1 MVMNMNDELKLRTPD
16 YITLTVEEVP
26 VELLQPH
33 PNQPRRF
40 FDPEAMERLKEDI
53 RLNGILTPLLV
64 EANKEGFYIV
74 SGERR
79 WRAARELGMPTV
91 PCLYLRESPG
101 HTLMYSS
108 NQQEP
113 LSVYERY
120 RFLWRVIHRVW
131 AYYYREDLS
140 LEETGYILRYLH
152 NPHHPRLASRVPD
165 WALERF
171 GHLKEDTELLLK
183 SMGASLKEMAGF
195 LAAWEGLHP
204 LAQEALEQGKTY
216 WKGAQRISAWIKK
229 MRKALPGHP
238 ELEDENLQDFIEMVG
253 RYSNQRLRETLAE
266 ERARLLAGQTP
277 PPRRKVMVER
287 IIKRF
292 WRKSAQTRS
301 MEERDEL
308 HRMLREIEERVAQVE
323 GFLQGMGVDPWA

>member
-1 MVMNMNDELKLRTPD
+1 MNDELKLRTPD
-16 YITLTVEEVP
+16 YITLTVEEAP
-26 VELLQPH
+26 VEMLQPH

-64 EANKEGFYIV
+64 EASKEGFYIV

-91 PCLYLRESPG
+91 PCLYLREISG
-101 HTLMYSS
+101 HIGNTLMYSS
-108 NQQEP
+108 NLQEP
-113 LSVYERY
+113 LSVYERH
-120 RFLWRVIHRVW
+120 RFLWRVVHRVW

-140 LEETGYILRYLH
+140 LEETGYILRYVH

-171 GHLKEDTELLLK
+171 GHLKEDAEVLLK
-183 SMGASLKEMAGF
+183 TMGASLKETAQF

-216 WKGAQRISAWIKK
+216 WKGGQRISAWIKK
-229 MRKALPGHP
+229 MRKALPAHP
-238 ELEDENLQDFIEMVG
+238 ELEDENLRAFIEMVG
-253 RYSNQRLRETLAE
+253 RYPDFRLRETLAE
-266 ERARLLAGQTP
+266 ERARLLAGQTR

-287 IIKRF
+287 VIKRW
-292 WRKSAQTRS
+292 WRKSAQTRT

-308 HRMLREIEERVAQVE
+308 HRMLREIEARVAQVE
-323 GFLQGMGVDPWA
+323 GFLQGIGVNPWD